1 MARKILE
8 DKDGLITNTYFD
20 NDKDGVI
27 QKRSQDFKPI
37 IEHNKKLYNQNDGYS
52 PGKGLKRIASIPT
65 LILEIWAKEYNKDT
79 NNGNWFALPKEVQSK
94 ILKEKL
100 NSSDFRYFRT
110 ASGKF

>member
-37 IEHNKKLYNQNDGYS
+37 IEHNKKHQL
-52 PGKGLKRIASIPT
+52 
-65 LILEIWAKEYNKDT
+65 LI
-79 NNGNWFALPKEVQSK
+79 G
-94 ILKEKL
+94 
-100 NSSDFRYFRT
+100 
-110 ASGKF
+110 

>member
-1 MARKILE
+1 MEK
-8 DKDGLITNTYFD
+8 
-20 NDKDGVI
+20 
-27 QKRSQDFKPI
+27 
-37 IEHNKKLYNQNDGYS
+37 HKKLYNQNDGYS

-79 NNGNWFALPKEVQSK
+79 NQGNWFALPKEVQSK

-110 ASGKF
+110 APGKF